1 MWVNEYSSLALY
13 SVIVLIGI
21 IFSLCAFNYLLY
33 RRLMSKSILTKLPKE
48 TQAQYVKRKEH
59 DQRFGK

>member
-1 MWVNEYSSLALY
+1 MWVNEYSSSALY
-13 SVIVLIGI
+13 SVVVLIGI
-21 IFSLCAFNYLLY
+21 IFSLCAFNYFLY
-33 RRLMSKSILTKLPKE
+33 RRLKSKAIMVELRKE